1 MLVYFG
7 EPDYVLIT
15 AEEGTGDNLLDEDV
29 KEGLVDYYM
38 SSMFNKADEDIAL
51 VDSAQIMTTK
61 LIKDM
66 DEEEQIKTL
75 RDYWELTGDY
85 VILER

>member
-1 MLVYFG
+1 MLIYFG

-29 KEGLVDYYM
+29 KDGLVDYYM

-66 DEEEQIKTL
+66 DEEEQIKIL

>member
-51 VDSAQIMTTK
+51 VDSAQIMTAK

-66 DEEEQIKTL
+66 DEEEQIKIL

>member
-1 MLVYFG
+1 MLIYFG

-29 KEGLVDYYM
+29 RQGLVDYYM
-38 SSMFNKADEDIAL
+38 SSCYKQESEEIQL
-51 VDSAQIMTTK
+51 IDSAQIMTAR

-66 DEEEQIKTL
+66 DKEEQIEMLK
-75 RDYWELTGDY
+75 DYWELTGDY

>member
-38 SSMFNKADEDIAL
+38 SSMFNKAGEDIAL
-51 VDSAQIMTTK
+51 VDSAQIMTAK

>member
-15 AEEGTGDNLLDEDV
+15 AEEGTGDNLLDEDI

>member
-1 MLVYFG
+1 MLIYFG

>member
-29 KEGLVDYYM
+29 KDGLVDYYM

>member
-15 AEEGTGDNLLDEDV
+15 AEEGTGDNLLDEDI

-38 SSMFNKADEDIAL
+38 SSMFNKEGEDIAL

>member
-1 MLVYFG
+1 MLIYFG

-15 AEEGTGDNLLDEDV
+15 AEEGTGDNLLDEDI

-38 SSMFNKADEDIAL
+38 SSMFNKAGEDIAL
-51 VDSAQIMTTK
+51 IDSAQIMTTK

-66 DEEEQIKTL
+66 DEEEQIKIL
-75 RDYWELTGDY
+75 KDYWELTGDY

>member
-38 SSMFNKADEDIAL
+38 SSMFNKAGEDIAL

>member
-1 MLVYFG
+1 MLIYAG
-7 EPDYVLIT
+7 DPYNKLIT
-15 AEEGTGDNLLDEDV
+15 ASRGAGDNLTT
-29 KEGLVDYYM
+29 
-38 SSMFNKADEDIAL
+38 EDIENGF

>member
-38 SSMFNKADEDIAL
+38 SSMFNKAGEDIAL

-75 RDYWELTGDY
+75 RGYWELTGDY

>member
-66 DEEEQIKTL
+66 DEEEQIKIL

>member
-29 KEGLVDYYM
+29 KDGLVDYYM

-66 DEEEQIKTL
+66 DEEEQIKIL

>member
-1 MLVYFG
+1 MLIYFG

-38 SSMFNKADEDIAL
+38 SSMFNKAGEDIAL